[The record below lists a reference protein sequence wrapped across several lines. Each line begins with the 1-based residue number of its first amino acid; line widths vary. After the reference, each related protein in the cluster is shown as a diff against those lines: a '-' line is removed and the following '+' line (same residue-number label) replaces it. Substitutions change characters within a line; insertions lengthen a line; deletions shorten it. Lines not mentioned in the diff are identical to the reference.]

1 MVLIISIDD
10 FNNVVTSMTDRVA
23 GQDVGLVE
31 VRLLRLFEA
40 IYASRSVTR
49 AAEQLGQTQP
59 TLSIGLGRLREQF
72 RDPLFVRTSEGMLPT
87 PHADALIGPVRHVLQ
102 ALRQLSEQGP
112 VFDPATASRMFRIGM
127 TDASHI
133 TLLPKLL
140 AHIRANAPHVQL
152 EAMRIDDNIPQALE
166 TGHTDIAVGLI
177 PQMEA
182 GFYQQTLYTQDW
194 VCLAQHGHPRL
205 GGGLSLVAYKAE
217 AHINIVSGTGQDL
230 LEEALKRHGVERRVL
245 LRLPGFLGL
254 AGILSG
260 SDLIATLPRHIGE
273 TLAALGG
280 LTVHACPFPISTF
293 LVKQHWHERYHHDPA
308 NRWLRGVC
316 AELFMNLF
324 PRNHQPALPMQTA
337 PGRKTSRR
345 PAPPQSGNP

>member
-1 MVLIISIDD
+1 MGSIISIDD
-10 FNNVVTSMTDRVA
+10 FNNAAVLMRDRAV
-23 GQDVGLVE
+23 GQELGLVE

-40 IYASRSVTR
+40 IYATRSVTR

-72 RDPLFVRTSEGMLPT
+72 HDPLFVRTSDGMLPT
-87 PHADALIGPVRHVLQ
+87 PHANALIGPTRHVLQ

-112 VFDPATASRMFRIGM
+112 VFEPLTASRMFRIGM

-133 TLLPKLL
+133 TLLPKFL
-140 AHIRANAPHVQL
+140 AHIRTSAPHVQL
-152 EAMRIDDNIPQALE
+152 EAMRIDDTIAQALE
-166 TGHTDIAVGLI
+166 RGGVDIAIGLI
-177 PQMEA
+177 PGLEA
-182 GFYQQTLYTQDW
+182 GFYQQTLYAQDW
-194 VCLAQHGHPRL
+194 VCLAQHDHPRL
-205 GGGLSLVAYKAE
+205 AGGLSLTAYQTE

-230 LEEALKRHGVERRVL
+230 LEEALKTHGIKRRVL

-273 TLAALGG
+273 TLATLGG
-280 LTVHACPFPISTF
+280 LAVHSCPFPVSTF

-316 AELFMNLF
+316 ADLFLKSLE
-324 PRNHQPALPMQTA
+324 PL
-337 PGRKTSRR
+337 
-345 PAPPQSGNP
+345 APPRQ